1 MIGVGGKS
9 ALLFRDR
16 EQSAIGGRL
25 ENQMFFRND
34 IEGKERYGTVI
45 AALGLDPKKVT
56 PEFLKSLE
64 KEFGCPFERG
74 KSLIWVQETEE
85 RAEQIFDT
93 LAKKYFPFRGTS
105 RKLKV

>member
-1 MIGVGGKS
+1 
-9 ALLFRDR
+9 
-16 EQSAIGGRL
+16 
-25 ENQMFFRND
+25 MFFRND

-74 KSLIWVQETEE
+74 ESLIWVQETGE

-93 LAKKYFPFRGTS
+93 LTKKYFPFKGKI
-105 RKLKV
+105 RKL